1 MDAGSD
7 EKKYMA
13 GVAKQ
18 IIGSFEDIGKDIAR
32 ETVQVPKEI
41 IGKALESLGTTT
53 QKPQKSPNTPRTQS
67 SPRAWLAELAGK
79 NKKQPEPTVQERLEK
94 EKQVKN
100 EKETKQAA
108 VAQKMAPLPHM
119 SQKPKPGYLYGIPQK
134 TSSEKSKNVRQ
145 D

>member
-1 MDAGSD
+1 
-7 EKKYMA
+7 MA

-18 IIGSFEDIGKDIAR
+18 IIGSFEDIGKDVAR
-32 ETVQVPKEI
+32 EAAKVPTDI
-41 IGKALESLGTTT
+41 AGKALESLGTST

-79 NKKQPEPTVQERLEK
+79 TKPQKEPTVQERLEK
-94 EKQVKN
+94 ERQEKN

-108 VAQKMAPLPHM
+108 VAQKMAPLPYM
-119 SQKPKPGYLYGIPQK
+119 SQKPKPGNLYGIPQK
-134 TSSEKSKNVRQ
+134 SSSEKSKNVRQ